1 MKRINNKNR
10 RLFKILTS
18 FALSLILIFTLSLPM
33 ISKTIN
39 YTSFNALAISVIPSE
54 SYTIKFDLPY
64 PPNKK
69 ITKAEREKAEKGLS
83 KAFDIPV
90 SSLKPNEHLSTPIV
104 YLIRNAITKTYNG
117 YIRIGNEKS
126 NFSKIKVSFQTKQPN
141 NQSNKSNTNK
151 TIKTLLTA
159 YFTLNNNPL
168 RANIFLI
175 DKGSVLQYASMTIQD
190 KNDNVLAMFRYG
202 KLFKSA
208 VKRRNLIGK
217 ADTFYDNSAQPLQL
231 KTCAFSTKSIY
242 INSYLNGYYPYNLSE
257 PAIRTDVL
265 ARYPFATQPSL
276 TQYID
281 MRTWGFQNR
290 IANAFKQYYT
300 YYYGNEWARV
310 GVSYLSNTYKLR
322 YAANDLTNH
331 PLAHDF
337 EYDRFPVSFT
347 LVNSYPL
354 DVSYSIYVPHGRRS
368 VWQQSYNSY
377 GGPDMYNVANYYIQ
391 TVSSESSDVF
401 DSSWNN
407 SIQWK
412 DNDYSYSYNE
422 NPDSSY
428 KGYFTS
434 VSFSNGSFGSG
445 YYGDFSSSLYYSV
458 MAGSYNNA
466 LYDWYYITVSQTFN
480 DVRLDQ

>member
-1 MKRINNKNR
+1 
-10 RLFKILTS
+10 
-18 FALSLILIFTLSLPM
+18 
-33 ISKTIN
+33 
-39 YTSFNALAISVIPSE
+39 LAISITPSK
-54 SYTIKFDLPY
+54 SYTITFNLPY
-64 PPNKK
+64 PRNKK
-69 ITKAEREKAEKGLS
+69 ITKTEREKAEKGLS
-83 KAFDIPV
+83 KAFDIPL

-104 YLIRNAITKTYNG
+104 YLTQNAITKTYKG
-117 YIRIGNEKS
+117 YIQIGNKKS
-126 NFSKIKVSFQTKQPN
+126 NFSKVKVSFQTT
-141 NQSNKSNTNK
+141 QSHKSNTNK

-159 YFTLNNNPL
+159 YFTLNNKPL

-175 DKGSVLQYASMTIQD
+175 NKGSVLQYASMTIQD
-190 KNDNVLAMFRYG
+190 KNDNVLATFRYG

-217 ADTFYDNSAQPLQL
+217 ADTFYNNSVRPLQL
-231 KTCAFSTKSIY
+231 KTRAFSTKSIY

-276 TQYID
+276 TQYIN

-300 YYYGNEWARV
+300 YYYGNGWAKA

-322 YAANDLTNH
+322 YAANDLTSH

-377 GGPDMYNVANYYIQ
+377 GGSDMYNVANYYIQ
-391 TVSSESSDVF
+391 TVSSDSSDVF
-401 DSSWNN
+401 DSSWND

-412 DNDYSYSYNE
+412 NNNYSYSYNE

-445 YYGDFSSSLYYSV
+445 YYGDFLSSLYYSV
-458 MAGSYNNA
+458 QAGSGA
-466 LYDWYYITVSQTFN
+466 LYDRYYITVSQTFD
-480 DVRLDQ
+480 DVCLDK